1 MLRIS
6 PKLIDVEGN
15 RVGYVDDKDF
25 RHIKNSYTHFIDM
38 YKETNNISM
47 NALVGVKDENINVV
61 NENGRFPTQLFTN
74 IKNNQFKYVKN
85 IT

>member
-6 PKLIDVEGN
+6 PKLIDVDGN
-15 RVGYVDDKDF
+15 RLHTDDMIFRKPYNNFEGKNCYGVYKVMGVMDDKW
-25 RHIKNSYTHFIDM
+25 K
-38 YKETNNISM
+38 
-47 NALVGVKDENINVV
+47 G
-61 NENGRFPTQLFTN
+61 GRFPTQLFTN